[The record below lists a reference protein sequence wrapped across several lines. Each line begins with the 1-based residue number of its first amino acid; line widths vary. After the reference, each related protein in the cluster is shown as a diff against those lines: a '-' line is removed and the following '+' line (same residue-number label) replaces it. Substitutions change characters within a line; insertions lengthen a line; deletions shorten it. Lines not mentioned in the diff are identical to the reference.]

1 MLLVPKK
8 PEGFLSKVSS
18 DLILAPVDICPQG
31 PESANIIVSSK
42 SSNTQ
47 NCNKKYIVVSVMF

>member
-18 DLILAPVDICPQG
+18 DLILAPVDIVHRG
-31 PESANIIVSSK
+31 
-42 SSNTQ
+42 Q
-47 NCNKKYIVVSVMF
+47 NLQIL